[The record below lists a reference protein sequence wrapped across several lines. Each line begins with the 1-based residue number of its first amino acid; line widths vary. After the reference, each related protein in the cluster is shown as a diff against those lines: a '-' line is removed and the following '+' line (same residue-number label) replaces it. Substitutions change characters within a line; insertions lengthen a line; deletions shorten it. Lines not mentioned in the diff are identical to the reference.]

1 MLKQNKDKGRKTF
14 SIHENKKKRSGSMFV
29 CFKAFKELKVGFYY
43 YQYYF
48 YNYYYYIQK
57 RQQQSMFKSVR
68 VFFQIQIFF
77 FYIYVIL

>member
-1 MLKQNKDKGRKTF
+1 ML
-14 SIHENKKKRSGSMFV
+14 V
-29 CFKAFKELKVGFYY
+29 CFKAFKELKMGFYY

-68 VFFQIQIFF
+68 VFFQIKIFI
-77 FYIYVIL
+77 YIFILFSKDIKIT